1 MKKTIASLLFA
12 VILFASCNLNG
23 SSDKYEIK
31 GTLKNYPAKSVMLE
45 RLSLQQLVV
54 VDSANVDEKGNFSMA
69 GVSEKGFYR
78 IKLDD
83 RTFWLFILEPTQY
96 KIDIDLT
103 APEAFK
109 ISGSAENDE
118 FQKVVKS
125 IGQLQGEAQ
134 MARYAYMMGQQ
145 NGAPVDSLMAAE
157 RRYKAAGEALE
168 KLCLNGAKT
177 AKSPLVAMFYI
188 TNVPMNNYPK
198 ENLAVIERLE
208 KEIPNSF
215 YTKELRGLYD
225 QYQQQA
231 KAAEMQQQAAEQIGI
246 GKPAPEIDLKDPNG
260 KNIKLS
266 SLKGKVVLIDFWASW
281 CGPCRAE
288 MPNVVA
294 AYNKFK
300 NKGFAVY
307 SVSLD
312 KEENAWKNSIKT
324 LGMTWDTHVSD
335 LKFWQCEAALRYGV
349 NGIPATFLLDKEGTI
364 IATNLRGAALEQ
376 KLAELLP

>member
-1 MKKTIASLLFA
+1 MRKTFAS
-12 VILFASCNLNG
+12 ILFALTLLVSCNLNG

-31 GTLKNYPAKSVMLE
+31 GTLKNHPVKSVLLE
-45 RLSLQQLVV
+45 RLSLQQVVV
-54 VDSANVDEKGNFSMA
+54 VDSAKVDDNGNFSMA

-83 RTFWLFILEPTQY
+83 RTFWLFILENAQY
-96 KIDIDLT
+96 KMDIDP
-103 APEAFK
+103 AASEAFK
-109 ISGSAENDE
+109 ITGPAENDE
-118 FQKVVKS
+118 FQKAIKN
-125 IGQLQGEAQ
+125 ITKLQQDLQAS
-134 MARYAYMMGQQ
+134 RYAYMMGQQ
-145 NGAPVDSLMAAE
+145 MQLPADSMMAAE
-157 RRYKAAGEALE
+157 RNFKTAGENLE
-168 KLCLNGAKT
+168 KFCLDGAKN
-177 AKSPLVAMFYI
+177 AKSALIAMFFI
-188 TNVPMNNYPK
+188 TNVPMQNYPK
-198 ENLAVIERLE
+198 ENLAVIERME
-208 KEIPNSF
+208 KEMPNSF
-215 YTKELRGLYD
+215 YTKDFRAIYD

-231 KAAEMQQQAAEQIGI
+231 NAVAAQEQAANLVGI

-281 CGPCRAE
+281 CGPCRVE

-300 NKGFAVY
+300 DKGFAVY

-312 KEENAWKNSIKT
+312 KEANAWKNSIKA

-335 LKFWQCEAALRYGV
+335 LKFWQCEAAVKYGV
-349 NGIPATFLLDKEGTI
+349 NGIPATFLLDKQGTI

>member
-1 MKKTIASLLFA
+1 MKKTLASVIFA
-12 VILFASCNLNG
+12 LILFASCNLNG

-31 GTLKNYPAKSVMLE
+31 GTLKNHPVKSILLE
-45 RLSLQQLVV
+45 RISLQQVV
-54 VDSANVDEKGNFSMA
+54 TVDSAKIDDNGNFSMA

-78 IKLDD
+78 LKLDD
-83 RTFWLFILEPTQY
+83 RTFWLLILEPTQY
-96 KIDIDLT
+96 KVDIDLT
-103 APEAFK
+103 TPEPFK
-109 ISGSAENDE
+109 ITGSEENDE
-118 FQKVVKS
+118 FQKAVKT
-125 IGQLQGEAQ
+125 IGKLQGEAQ

-145 NGAPVDSLMAAE
+145 SGAPADSLLAAE
-157 RRYKAAGEALE
+157 SRFKAAGEALE
-168 KLCLNGAKT
+168 KFCLEGSKT
-177 AKSPLVAMFYI
+177 AKSPFTAMFFI
-188 TNVPMNNYPK
+188 TNLPIQNYPK
-198 ENLAVIERLE
+198 ENLAVIQRME

-215 YTKELRGLYD
+215 YTKDFRGLYD
-225 QYQQQA
+225 QYEQQL
-231 KAAEMQQQAAEQIGI
+231 KAAEMQQQAATQIGV

-260 KNIKLS
+260 RSIKLS

-294 AYNKFK
+294 AYIKFK

-312 KEENAWKNSIKT
+312 KDATAWQNSIKM
-324 LGMTWDTHVSD
+324 LGMVWDTHVSD

-364 IATNLRGAALEQ
+364 IAMNLRGAALDQ

>member
-1 MKKTIASLLFA
+1 
-12 VILFASCNLNG
+12 
-23 SSDKYEIK
+23 
-31 GTLKNYPAKSVMLE
+31 
-45 RLSLQQLVV
+45 
-54 VDSANVDEKGNFSMA
+54 
-69 GVSEKGFYR
+69 
-78 IKLDD
+78 
-83 RTFWLFILEPTQY
+83 
-96 KIDIDLT
+96 
-103 APEAFK
+103 
-109 ISGSAENDE
+109 
-118 FQKVVKS
+118 
-125 IGQLQGEAQ
+125 
-134 MARYAYMMGQQ
+134 
-145 NGAPVDSLMAAE
+145 
-157 RRYKAAGEALE
+157 
-168 KLCLNGAKT
+168 
-177 AKSPLVAMFYI
+177 
-188 TNVPMNNYPK
+188 MNNYPK

>member
-1 MKKTIASLLFA
+1 MKKTFASILFA
-12 VILFASCNLNG
+12 VILFASCKLNG

-31 GTLKNYPAKSVMLE
+31 GTLKNYPVKSVLLE
-45 RLSLQQLVV
+45 RLSLQQVTV
-54 VDSANVDEKGNFSMA
+54 VDSSKVDDKGTFSMA
-69 GVSEKGFYR
+69 GVAEKGFYR

-83 RTFWLFILEPTQY
+83 RTFWLFILEPTKY
-96 KIDIDLT
+96 KVEIDLA
-103 APEAFK
+103 APEVFK

-118 FQKVVKS
+118 FQKAVKA
-125 IGQLQGEAQ
+125 IGEIQGEMQA
-134 MARYAYMMGQQ
+134 ARYAYVMGQQ
-145 NGAPVDSLMAAE
+145 MGVPADTLLAAE
-157 RRYKAAGEALE
+157 SKLKAAGEKLE
-168 KLCLNGAKT
+168 KLCIEGSKKAS
-177 AKSPLVAMFYI
+177 SPLIAMFYI
-188 TNVPMNNYPK
+188 TNVPIANYPK
-198 ENLAVIERLE
+198 ENLAVIQRMER
-208 KEIPNSF
+208 EIPNSF
-215 YTKELRGLYD
+215 YTKDFRAIYN
-225 QYQQQA
+225 QYEEQT
-231 KAAEMQQQAAEQIGI
+231 KAAELQQQAANQIGI

-294 AYNKFK
+294 AYNKYK

-312 KEENAWKNSIKT
+312 KDATAWTNSIKN

-349 NGIPATFLLDKEGTI
+349 NGIPATFLLDREGTI
-364 IATNLRGAALEQ
+364 IAINLRGAALEQ